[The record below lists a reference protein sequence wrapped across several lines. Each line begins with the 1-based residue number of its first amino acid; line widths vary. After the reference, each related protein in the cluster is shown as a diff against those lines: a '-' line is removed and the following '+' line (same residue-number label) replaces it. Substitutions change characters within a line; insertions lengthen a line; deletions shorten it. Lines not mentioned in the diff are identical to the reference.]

1 MTLRTWA
8 LFAITELVLCFSP
21 GPAVLFVVG
30 SALRHGAPASLR
42 SNLGI
47 LSANAIYF
55 ALSAAGLGTLLLASY
70 TLFTVLKWVGAAY
83 LIWLGLLLLLPS
95 KPSDGPKPEREQPGA
110 RQLFVRGVALQLANP
125 KTLVF
130 FVALLPQFVDP
141 KEPMLTQ
148 FAILAVTSI
157 ALEFFV
163 LGLYG
168 FAAAAASRRLSTPV
182 WQRRIDLVS
191 GGFLVGA
198 GLQLAR
204 QSD

>member
-8 LFAITELVLCFSP
+8 LFTLTELLLCFSP

-47 LSANAIYF
+47 LSANALYF
-55 ALSAAGLGTLLLASY
+55 ALSAAGLGALLLASY
-70 TLFTVLKWVGAAY
+70 TLFTALRWAGAAY
-83 LIWLGLLLLLPS
+83 LVWLGVQLLRPA
-95 KPSDGPKPEREQPGA
+95 KGEPGA
-110 RQLFVRGVALQLANP
+110 MREVPGAQRLYLSGAALQLANP

-141 KEPMLTQ
+141 AQPTAAQ
-148 FAILAVTSI
+148 FAILGTTSVV
-157 ALEFFV
+157 LEFFV

-168 FAAAAASRRLSTPV
+168 FAAGSAGEWLRSPV

-191 GGFLVGA
+191 GGFLIGA
-198 GLQLAR
+198 GLKLATE
-204 QSD
+204 D